1 MENKH
6 CEHVREDGTR
16 CMSYKQTEKRF
27 CWIHDPDKAVERSVA
42 VKKGGQE
49 CLISKNVEIAD
60 GRKIRVAKPKDIRLT
75 LVRIMNL
82 LRTRQ
87 ITPMESN
94 ALTYTC
100 SCLIRALEL
109 QELSKRLD
117 SIVYELAQ
125 RDKSPGEI

>member
-1 MENKH
+1 MESKH
-6 CEHVREDGTR
+6 CEYVREDGTR
-16 CMSYKQTEKRF
+16 CMSYKQTGKRF

-42 VKKGGQE
+42 VRKGGQE
-49 CLISKNVEIAD
+49 CIVSKDVEVSD
-60 GRKIRVAKPKDIRLT
+60 GRKIRVAKAKDIRIT

-82 LRTRQ
+82 LRERKISPT
-87 ITPMESN
+87 ESN

-117 SIVYELAQ
+117 SIAFALSQ
-125 RDKSPGEI
+125 RDRLSNN